1 LILLKTWSTLAI
13 ICESIMTE
21 IQEVDHSREPALVF
35 FRNYAQQHKA
45 AFQNKVVCDLSAGR
59 GYIASLFEQA
69 GAVVKAFDLFP
80 DQNKFIKSIV
90 QKIDLQQRFPI
101 DDASIDLAI
110 CCETIEHLPNQYF
123 LFQEV
128 SGIIKPGGIFILT
141 TPNSSSLRSR
151 FSQFMM
157 ESEHY
162 GAPAPNELNA
172 FTTWKGSKD
181 GYFSKLFI
189 SGVLRLRTLA
199 ALNHLTLRKVHPTP
213 RSSTSV
219 FLLFWYPMLYYV
231 NWKAMKKQIK
241 QDPAHAN
248 TYRSIFNLNTS
259 MDVLLGKHLIMEF
272 EKD

>member
-1 LILLKTWSTLAI
+1 
-13 ICESIMTE
+13 MTE
-21 IQEVDHSREPALVF
+21 IPEVEHSREPSLTF
-35 FRNYAQQHKA
+35 FREYTQ
-45 AFQNKVVCDLSAGR
+45 QNKSFLQGKIVCDLSAGR
-59 GYIASLFEQA
+59 GYIANLFEQA
-69 GAVVKAFDLFP
+69 GADVKAFDLFP
-80 DQNKFIKSIV
+80 DQNRFVKSIV
-90 QKIDLQQRFPI
+90 QRIDLQQRFPI
-101 DDASIDLAI
+101 EDASIDVAI

-128 SGIIKPGGIFILT
+128 ARILKPGGIFILT

-172 FTTWKGSKD
+172 FTTWEGSKD

-199 ALNHLTLRKVHPTP
+199 AINQLTLKKVHPTI

-219 FLLFWYPMLYYV
+219 FLLFWYPVLYYV

-241 QDPAHAN
+241 QDAAHAH
-248 TYRSIFNLNTS
+248 TYRSIFKLNTS

-272 EKD
+272 EKKSFN

>member
-1 LILLKTWSTLAI
+1 
-13 ICESIMTE
+13 MTE
-21 IQEVDHSREPALVF
+21 IPEVEHSREPSLTF
-35 FRNYAQQHKA
+35 FREYTQ
-45 AFQNKVVCDLSAGR
+45 QNKSFLQGKIVCDLSAGR
-59 GYIASLFEQA
+59 GYIANLFEQA
-69 GAVVKAFDLFP
+69 GADVKAFDLFP
-80 DQNKFIKSIV
+80 DQNRFVKSIV
-90 QKIDLQQRFPI
+90 QRIDLQQRFPI
-101 DDASIDLAI
+101 EDASIDVAI

-128 SGIIKPGGIFILT
+128 ARILKPGGIFILT

-172 FTTWKGSKD
+172 FTTWEGSKD

-199 ALNHLTLRKVHPTP
+199 AINQLTLKKVHPTI

-219 FLLFWYPMLYYV
+219 FLLFWYPVLYYV

-241 QDPAHAN
+241 QDAAHAH
-248 TYRSIFNLNTS
+248 TYRSIFKLNTS
-259 MDVLLGKHLIMEF
+259 MDVPLGKHLIMEF
-272 EKD
+272 EKKSFN

>member
-1 LILLKTWSTLAI
+1 MS
-13 ICESIMTE
+13 SHP
-21 IQEVDHSREPALVF
+21 EVDHSRESAVTF
-35 FRNYAQQHKA
+35 FLGYIKKNGNQLRSK
-45 AFQNKVVCDLSAGR
+45 KVCDLSAGR
-59 GYIASLFEQA
+59 GYIARLFEEV
-69 GAVVKAFDLFP
+69 GADLSAYDLFP
-80 DQNKFIKSIV
+80 DQNRFLKTSV
-90 QKIDLQQRFPI
+90 TKIDLQQQFPI
-101 DDASIDLAI
+101 DSASMELAI

-123 LFQEV
+123 LFQETAR
-128 SGIIKPGGIFILT
+128 ILKPGGTFILT

-172 FTTWKGSKD
+172 FTSWENSKE

-199 ALNHLTLRKVHPTP
+199 ALNQLTLKKIHPSK

-219 FLLFWYPMLYYV
+219 FLLFCYPVLYYV
-231 NWKAMKKQIK
+231 NRKSMRKQINK
-241 QDPAHAN
+241 DPAN
-248 TYRSIFNLNTS
+248 ENIYRTIFEVNTS

-272 EKD
+272 EKK

>member
-1 LILLKTWSTLAI
+1 MSNHP
-13 ICESIMTE
+13 
-21 IQEVDHSREPALVF
+21 EVDHSRDSAVRF
-35 FRNYAQQHKA
+35 FQGYTTTHKS
-45 AFQNKVVCDLSAGR
+45 QLRLKRICDLSAGR
-59 GYIASLFEQA
+59 GYIAHLFEEA
-69 GAVVKAFDLFP
+69 GADVHAYDLFP
-80 DQNKFIKSIV
+80 NQNRFLKATV
-90 QKIDLQQRFPI
+90 QQIDLQKTLPI
-101 DDASIDLAI
+101 ADASMDLVI

-123 LFQEV
+123 LFQETAR
-128 SGIIKPGGIFILT
+128 ILKPGSTFILT

-172 FTTWKGSKD
+172 FTSWDGSKE

-199 ALNHLTLRKVHPTP
+199 ALNQLTLKKIHPTK

-219 FLLFWYPMLYYV
+219 FLLLWYPALYYF
-231 NWKAMKKQIK
+231 NRKAMNRQIK
-241 QDPAHAN
+241 QDPDN
-248 TYRSIFNLNTS
+248 EKTYRGIFKLNTS

-272 EKD
+272 EKK